1 MRRTFLKLFI
11 ATTVLSISHSVMA
24 EGFQVNL
31 QDTRSI
37 GMGHAGTGFFNGPS
51 SIHFNPG
58 ALGMLDSKF
67 SMTIGGSLIFGSNL
81 YQSATSTYNAK
92 TENPVGTP
100 FYAYFAGQVMPKLV
114 VGLGINTPFGNS
126 LKWEENW
133 SGRYLIEDI
142 AMQSIT
148 ILPTVS
154 YKINDMFSIGAG
166 MLIGFNSVELSK
178 AIPLSNALGDGRI
191 SMSGKTTS
199 FGFNVGLYAKFNE
212 KLSAGISYRSKST
225 VKLDG
230 GDVDLTYPV
239 SLASL
244 FPASTTFKG
253 ELPFPSNIN
262 LGIALRPIDKLM
274 IAVDVHYVG
283 WSAYDSLNFDFS
295 TNSAALQDS
304 YNPRKYEDSWIFRI
318 GFEYQAIKKMTVRA
332 GFYFDQTPIQDDY
345 FSPETPG
352 ANKLGFTGGLSFSLV
367 ENLKVDL
374 ALIYIYGMEREA
386 YYTPDNFGGKY
397 STVAMVPSIG
407 ISYKF

>member
-1 MRRTFLKLFI
+1 
-11 ATTVLSISHSVMA
+11 
-24 EGFQVNL
+24 
-31 QDTRSI
+31 
-37 GMGHAGTGFFNGPS
+37 
-51 SIHFNPG
+51 
-58 ALGMLDSKF
+58 
-67 SMTIGGSLIFGSNL
+67 
-81 YQSATSTYNAK
+81 
-92 TENPVGTP
+92 
-100 FYAYFAGQVMPKLV
+100 
-114 VGLGINTPFGNS
+114 
-126 LKWEENW
+126 
-133 SGRYLIEDI
+133 
-142 AMQSIT
+142 
-148 ILPTVS
+148 
-154 YKINDMFSIGAG
+154 
-166 MLIGFNSVELSK
+166 
-178 AIPLSNALGDGRI
+178 
-191 SMSGKTTS
+191 
-199 FGFNVGLYAKFNE
+199 
-212 KLSAGISYRSKST
+212 
-225 VKLDG
+225 
-230 GDVDLTYPV
+230 
-239 SLASL
+239 
-244 FPASTTFKG
+244 
-253 ELPFPSNIN
+253 
-262 LGIALRPIDKLM
+262 M